1 MIVYEFYQGDKN
13 LWSMIQKFSGGE
25 LTYAVAI
32 LSESVPERNVY
43 NVHVL
48 RWVSPFGN
56 ERERIGEG
64 SFRRSCFLVASAEE
78 GDSALGQSIA
88 QSWMNRT

>member
-1 MIVYEFYQGDKN
+1 MTVYEFYQGNKN
-13 LWSMIQKFSGGE
+13 RSMIQKFSGGE

-48 RWVSPFGN
+48 RCVSPFGN

-64 SFRRSCFLVASAEE
+64 SF
-78 GDSALGQSIA
+78 
-88 QSWMNRT
+88 